1 MNQNGM
7 YYVTDEFK
15 QLIRNLGGEWND
27 QKKRPI
33 VCLIQSSEI
42 SELYWAIPVGKVN
55 HRDQEGMNRIRFFM
69 SRPDRDLRSC
79 YYHIGRTTNKSIFF
93 ISDTIPII
101 DKYILEEHLGA
112 DLNPYVIKN
121 PILLSELQYKL
132 NRILNFEASKQNYF
146 RQHITDI
153 KNHLIAELDTEKT
166 VIEKNAETE
175 VAITQEENKEEN

>member
-33 VCLIQSSEI
+33 VCLIQSSENP
-42 SELYWAIPVGKVN
+42 ELYWAIPVGKVN

-79 YYHIGRTTNKSIFF
+79 YYHVGRTTSKSIFF
-93 ISDTIPII
+93 ISDC
-101 DKYILEEHLGA
+101 
-112 DLNPYVIKN
+112 
-121 PILLSELQYKL
+121 
-132 NRILNFEASKQNYF
+132 
-146 RQHITDI
+146 
-153 KNHLIAELDTEKT
+153 AELTLD
-166 VIEKNAETE
+166 INALVYFVTSVYLFNVLKRDAELSNLA
-175 VAITQEENKEEN
+175 VSFCKSS

>member
-33 VCLIQSSEI
+33 VCLIQSSENP
-42 SELYWAIPVGKVN
+42 ELYWAIPVGKVN
-55 HRDQEGMNRIRFFM
+55 HRDQEGMDRIRYFM
-69 SRPDRDLRSC
+69 GKPNRDLRSC

-93 ISDTIPII
+93 ISDTIPVT

-121 PILLSELQYKL
+121 PVLLSELQYKL

-153 KNHLIAELDTEKT
+153 KNYLITELEAEKT
-166 VIEKNAETE
+166 VVEKSAEAE
-175 VAITQEENKEEN
+175 AAITQEENKEEN